1 MASSMSAL
9 TIEISSMMSSS
20 SVRSIFTRSLRR
32 ERFFSGIWYS
42 VTSSLTSGRYGQ
54 RGSWKKEWM
63 VTPPA
68 LTAATP
74 VGATTASLLLQPATM
89 CFRNVVFPVPAFPV
103 RKTEIPVSC
112 MYLSASRK
120 RLSFSILPLISVV
133 IFQHRKIMIVCGKS
147 KFFREIFHSPR
158 DND

>member
-1 MASSMSAL
+1 MSAL
-9 TIEISSMMSSS
+9 TIEISSMMRSS
-20 SVRSIFTRSLRR
+20 SVRSIFTRSFRM

-54 RGSWKKEWM
+54 RGSWKKECM

-74 VGATTASLLLQPATM
+74 VGATTASLFPQFSTI
-89 CFRNVVFPVPAFPV
+89 CFRKVVLPVPALPV
-103 RKTEIPVSC
+103 RNTEIPVSC

-120 RLSFSILPLISVV
+120 RLSFSILPLISVNFV
-133 IFQHRKIMIVCGKS
+133 LSPGGSFAQLPIWCA
-147 KFFREIFHSPR
+147 FRTASRIQF
-158 DND
+158 